1 MADETQNTST
11 LEDGSTPAVTV
22 ETVKEEVD
30 AQVVQPREPDADKVQ
45 VHEVRV
51 TTDTVITD
59 PTSDLAVQTPPE
71 GRGSLDLPIHKLDAP
86 SAEQV
91 FEGEDAAEGQQTEP
105 TPNVDVPK
113 GDGVNVETKPADAPQ
128 QPSDS

>member
-1 MADETQNTST
+1 MADKTQNTST

-30 AQVVQPREPDADKVQ
+30 AQVAPARAPDANKVQ

-59 PTSDLAVQTPPE
+59 PTSDLAVQVPPE

-91 FEGEDAAEGQQTEP
+91 LEGEKVAAEGQEP
-105 TPNVDVPK
+105 TPNIDA
-113 GDGVNVETKPADAPQ
+113 PADPADESE
-128 QPSDS
+128 PSDS